1 MLGRRR
7 RRRGARG
14 FPCTRLQISW
24 SIFAPE
30 IFSRAPA
37 VRRPIARNKHT
48 ATAVPLE
55 QQKSGGEG
63 RGARRRGGVERGV
76 KLRLGERLMDLPG
89 GGQRKSK
96 DGGRRRNSGGAPG
109 V

>member
-1 MLGRRR
+1 MLARRR

-24 SIFAPE
+24 SIFSPE

-63 RGARRRGGVERGV
+63 RGARRRGGVEGGGKV
-76 KLRLGERLMDLPG
+76 RLGERLLDLPG
-89 GGQRKSK
+89 GGPRTDK
-96 DGGRRRNSGGAPG
+96 DRG
-109 V
+109 